1 MIYNKLNLKC
11 IPKPIFAH
19 VYSCPGYQLKLKR
32 LTPNIEIAYI
42 KEGELSLEILGREYV
57 AKEKS
62 FIVLPHNYE
71 FFIHSQ
77 KNVPHIHYTMS
88 AVMGEESILTETA
101 KEKAKDEIFVPLIIY
116 ENSRTKQLE
125 DLLFEAIKE
134 YQNAGDVNKIKCG
147 CLFARLLCE
156 LVK

>member
-88 AVMGEESILTETA
+88 AVMGEESILTEGKIDLSKFHPITYDPMNHHYISLG
-101 KEKAKDEIFVPLIIY
+101 EKVGNAFSDG
-116 ENSRTKQLE
+116 KQL
-125 DLLFEAIKE
+125 
-134 YQNAGDVNKIKCG
+134 Q
-147 CLFARLLCE
+147 
-156 LVK
+156 